1 VQSGGSKVM
10 AMTLTM
16 TLRNLVKE
24 KKRVRVSTSPSLA
37 LPWIGTASCRLE
49 RSPGKASSG
58 LSSPSPALRDR
69 DIYPEGFG
77 SNRGRSNLSL
87 GEGKR

>member
-24 KKRVRVSTSPSLA
+24 KKRVRVSASPSLA
-37 LPWIGTASCRLE
+37 LPWIGTASCALE
-49 RSPGKASSG
+49 RFLDREEAHPSG
-58 LSSPSPALRDR
+58 GRGSLKNR
-69 DIYPEGFG
+69 
-77 SNRGRSNLSL
+77 SNRRTIVAGLDVARA
-87 GEGKR
+87 GYEEK